1 MTDLIRSESTSPP
14 LPLSHIQYS
23 CIDIDTPQSLLV
35 TATRNLIS
43 ASSLQRCTESHL
55 GPGHQSDMRNNFPLF
70 SSALMSGNE
79 NCQEVR
85 NLIKVMM
92 MLEVVGKIWEVREGR
107 EGEGWLLITDIQNI
121 STKHKAGKVV
131 VKTWFNVFITLSPH
145 QAREASSSYSPG
157 YFSRNQI
164 SFRFLTANKVRELQ
178 RMVPPVSAEL

>member
-1 MTDLIRSESTSPP
+1 MKFGCWIWIMTDLIRSESTSPP

-131 VKTWFNVFITLSPH
+131 KTWFIVVYHIFLLISH
-145 QAREASSSYSPG
+145 QARETSSSSSSV
-157 YFSRNQI
+157 YFSRHQKFH
-164 SFRFLTANKVRELQ
+164 SGF
-178 RMVPPVSAEL
+178 

>member
-1 MTDLIRSESTSPP
+1 
-14 LPLSHIQYS
+14 
-23 CIDIDTPQSLLV
+23 
-35 TATRNLIS
+35 
-43 ASSLQRCTESHL
+43 
-55 GPGHQSDMRNNFPLF
+55 
-70 SSALMSGNE
+70 MSGNE
-79 NCQEVR
+79 NCQELR

-131 VKTWFNVFITLSPH
+131 VKTWFIVFITSFSSSG
-145 QAREASSSYSPG
+145 QASSSSSPG

>member
-1 MTDLIRSESTSPP
+1 
-14 LPLSHIQYS
+14 
-23 CIDIDTPQSLLV
+23 
-35 TATRNLIS
+35 
-43 ASSLQRCTESHL
+43 
-55 GPGHQSDMRNNFPLF
+55 
-70 SSALMSGNE
+70 MSGNE

-178 RMVPPVSAEL
+178 RMVPPVSAELSKT

>member
-1 MTDLIRSESTSPP
+1 MLTGSQVWSIGSSPLLIGRPVCQWVRQWSWNLFDMIVNVVIVKRSLKKKWSLTRAPVMSVIRK
-14 LPLSHIQYS
+14 IQYEKQFP
-23 CIDIDTPQSLLV
+23 I
-35 TATRNLIS
+35 IS
-43 ASSLQRCTESHL
+43 IIFE
-55 GPGHQSDMRNNFPLF
+55 N
-70 SSALMSGNE
+70 GNE
-79 NCQEVR
+79 NCHEMR
-85 NLIKVMM
+85 NV
-92 MLEVVGKIWEVREGR
+92 MLEVLGNTWEVREGR

>member
-1 MTDLIRSESTSPP
+1 MIFLLAQSFQRRRKKKELDERSESTSPP

-23 CIDIDTPQSLLV
+23 CIDIITPQSPRHGHSESYLCLL
-35 TATRNLIS
+35 S
-43 ASSLQRCTESHL
+43 AEMYH
-55 GPGHQSDMRNNFPLF
+55 HNFPLF

-79 NCQEVR
+79 NCQELR

-131 VKTWFNVFITLSPH
+131 KTWFIVVYHIFLLISH
-145 QAREASSSYSPG
+145 QARETSSSSSSV
-157 YFSRNQI
+157 YFSRHQKFH
-164 SFRFLTANKVRELQ
+164 SGF
-178 RMVPPVSAEL
+178 